1 LYAFD
6 IFYDAFQSDREQSRT
21 HSSMFHTYSTLTS
34 LDISDLLNKC
44 LTCDNNGLIM
54 LNRANDTHNWI
65 HKNKSFLNSFAQIA
79 KFSVEKKHNLLE
91 DGGDNNNNLNEFNV
105 SIDDLKRKRI
115 IKLDLRRV
123 TTVI

>member
-1 LYAFD
+1 MYAFD